1 MRKKIGIITFQD
13 SANFGS
19 ALQTYG
25 LWYKI
30 NELGYDCEIIDYI
43 CEKIKDNELPH
54 KTSWRDLRT
63 PKKVILNLL
72 FRRFYYRKHDNI
84 NIFLKNNAKL
94 SACYDIK
101 TIKKTNNIYN
111 HFVVGSDIV
120 WGLSLTNDYTYFLDF
135 VDKKN
140 KKDSFASS
148 VGDPLTLEEKMKIA
162 PLLNDFMHI
171 NVREQQSKEWLQ
183 DICNK
188 NIDVVCDPTMLLM
201 KEQWIKFVGKR
212 IIKRNYVLVY
222 FNSKDDK
229 CLKDAIKYAK
239 KNNLEVYFINY
250 GIQKSKFKTIRPETI
265 EDFLS
270 LIFYANH
277 VFTASYHG
285 LLFSLYFNVPVLFYN
300 RAHKSRM
307 VSLARMLGIT
317 SKNGDEIDI
326 DVYRANDD
334 WKNINYKIAD
344 FRNYSITKLKELL
357 NEENI

>member
-1 MRKKIGIITFQD
+1 MNKKIGIITFQD

-19 ALQTYG
+19 ALQAYG

-30 NELGYDCEIIDYI
+30 NELEYDCEIINYI
-43 CEKIKDNELPH
+43 CEKIKENELPH
-54 KTSWRDLRT
+54 KISLSDWKM

-72 FRRFYYRKHDNI
+72 FRRFYYRKHDKLT
-84 NIFLKNNAKL
+84 IFLRNNAKL
-94 SACYDIK
+94 SDYYDIK
-101 TIKKTNNIYN
+101 TIKETNKIYN

-120 WGLSLTNDYTYFLDF
+120 WSLSLTDDYTYFLDF
-135 VDKKN
+135 VDKEKI
-140 KKDSFASS
+140 KDSFASS
-148 VGDPLTLEEKMKIA
+148 VGDPLTAEEKKKVA
-162 PLLNDFMHI
+162 FLLNGFSHI

-183 DICNK
+183 DICYK
-188 NIDVVCDPTMLLM
+188 NIDVVCDPTMLLT
-201 KEQWIKFVGKR
+201 KKQWEKFVGKR

-222 FNSKDDK
+222 FNSKDGK

-239 KNNLEVYFINY
+239 KNHCEVYFINY
-250 GIQKSKFKTIRPETI
+250 GIRKSKFKTIRPETI

-270 LIFYANH
+270 LIFYADH

-307 VSLARMLGIT
+307 ISLASILEIT

-326 DVYRANDD
+326 DVYHVDDD
-334 WKNINYKIAD
+334 WENVNHKIAD
-344 FRNYSITKLKELL
+344 FRNYSISKLKELL
-357 NEENI
+357 NEENT